1 MPSGT
6 TLIAILAA
14 LVLATAHAVQLASAV
29 VCLRRLKRG
38 QTERPAEEDDGP
50 DVSVLL
56 PFSGI
61 DAGAPRCLASAFA
74 LTYPRVELIF
84 CTPNADEPAIP
95 IVRALMA
102 QNSGIHA
109 RLLIGRDRVSSN
121 PKLDNL
127 EKGWPEARSDTI
139 VIADCNVLLP
149 PDLIERLLA
158 AWDRDTGLV
167 TAVPVGSDPASFGA
181 AVECAF
187 LNTYQARLQLTADTL
202 GAGFAHG
209 KAMAFRR
216 ALLDRL
222 GGPEAL
228 AFTVAEDSA
237 ATLLVRKAGY
247 RIRLIDTPL
256 RQPLGR
262 RALREVWSR
271 QMRWAQIRRRSFPWI
286 YPLEVAS
293 TSALP
298 MGAAVVL
305 AGALDASVV
314 AAAASSLVLWL
325 AVEMVLAWRAGWPY
339 GLSYAAA
346 CVARDVMIGAIW
358 PAGWVRTRYVWRGN
372 SVDLKAVATR
382 QLPRE
387 RGQP

>member
-6 TLIAILAA
+6 VITAGLAA
-14 LVLATAHAVQLASAV
+14 LVLVSAHLVQLASAV

-38 QTERPAEEDDGP
+38 PRIEERDGP
-50 DVSVLL
+50 EVSVLL
-56 PFSGI
+56 PFSGL
-61 DAGAPRCLASAFA
+61 DAETPRTLASCFA
-74 LTYPRVELIF
+74 LTYPRLELIF
-84 CTPNADEPAIP
+84 CAPDADEPAIP

-102 QNSGIHA
+102 ENSRIRA
-109 RLLIGRDRVSSN
+109 RLLIGRDRISAN

-127 EKGWPEARSDTI
+127 EKGWPEARSETI
-139 VIADCNVLLP
+139 VIADCNVVLP

-167 TAVPVGSDPASFGA
+167 TAVPVGSYPASFGA

-187 LNTYQARLQLTADTL
+187 LNTYQARLQFTTDTL

-216 ALLDRL
+216 ALLDHL
-222 GGPEAL
+222 GGPDAL

-247 RIRLIDTPL
+247 RIRLIDEPL

-286 YPLEVAS
+286 YPLEIAS
-293 TSALP
+293 TSVLP

-305 AGALDASVV
+305 AGALDAPVV
-314 AAAASSLVLWL
+314 LAAGASLALWL
-325 AVEMVLAWRAGWPY
+325 TVETVLAWRAGWPW
-339 GLSYAAA
+339 GVSYAAA

-372 SVDLKAVATR
+372 PVDLKAVERR
-382 QLPRE
+382 QPTVE
-387 RGQP
+387 RRTL

>member
-6 TLIAILAA
+6 VIATGLAA
-14 LVLATAHAVQLASAV
+14 LVLAMAHLVQLLSAV
-29 VCLRRLKRG
+29 VCLRRLRRG
-38 QTERPAEEDDGP
+38 RSEGSTQRGGP
-50 DVSVLL
+50 EVSVLL
-56 PFSGI
+56 PFSGL
-61 DAGAPRCLASAFA
+61 DAETPRTLASCFA
-74 LTYPRVELIF
+74 LTYPHLELIF
-84 CTPNADEPAIP
+84 CTPDADEPAIP

-102 QNSGIHA
+102 ENSGVRA
-109 RLLIGRDRVSSN
+109 RLLIGREHVSSN

-127 EKGWPEARSDTI
+127 AKGWPEARSDTI

-158 AWDRDTGLV
+158 AWDRNTGLV

-187 LNTYQARLQLTADTL
+187 LNTYQARLQLAADTL
-202 GAGFAHG
+202 GVGFAHG

-216 ALLDRL
+216 TLLDRL
-222 GGPEAL
+222 GGPDAL

-286 YPLEVAS
+286 YPLEIAS
-293 TSALP
+293 TSLLP

-305 AGALDASVV
+305 AAALDAPVV
-314 AAAASSLVLWL
+314 PAAAASLAAWL
-325 AVEMVLAWRAGWPY
+325 AVEAALAWRAGWPC
-339 GLSYAAA
+339 GVSYAAA

-358 PAGWVRTRYVWRGN
+358 PAAWVRTRYVWRGN
-372 SVDLKAVATR
+372 PVDLKEVAGR
-382 QLPRE
+382 APPIE
-387 RGQP
+387 RRLE